1 MFGSHEEMRKHGF
14 EGFRTISDL
23 DADRKL
29 IPCTRGVYILSR
41 VSVEPP
47 EFVVPGTGG
56 FFKGKDPNVEIDVLE
71 KNWVSNTI
79 TVYIGKAGS
88 PTGKATLRS
97 RLSQYCSFGRGNNI
111 GHWGGRYVWQLAD
124 AQDLVVYWKTTP
136 DDNPRAVEA
145 ELISRFVAEHGRTPF
160 ANLTS

>member
-1 MFGSHEEMRKHGF
+1 MFGSHEEMREHGF

-29 IPCTRGVYILSR
+29 MPGIRGVYILSR

-47 EFVVPGTGG
+47 EFVDPGTGG
-56 FFKGKDPNVEIDVLE
+56 FFKGKNPNVDIDVLE
-71 KNWVSNTI
+71 KNWVPDTI

-88 PTGKATLRS
+88 RTGKATLRS
-97 RLSQYCSFGRGNNI
+97 RLSQYWSFGRGKNI

-124 AQDLVVYWKTTP
+124 AEDLVVCWKTTP
-136 DDNPRAVEA
+136 DDAPRAVEA
-145 ELISRFVAEHGRTPF
+145 DLISRFVAENDCMPF
-160 ANLTS
+160 ANLAN